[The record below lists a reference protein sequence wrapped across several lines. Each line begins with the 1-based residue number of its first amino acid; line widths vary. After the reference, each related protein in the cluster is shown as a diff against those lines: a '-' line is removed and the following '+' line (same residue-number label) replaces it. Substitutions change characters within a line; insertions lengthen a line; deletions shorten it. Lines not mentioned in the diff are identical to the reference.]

1 MPRNRIALRG
11 GLQWI
16 TTTIK
21 HAKARRTSKTS
32 SVSDP
37 WEVEEAV
44 KTSEA
49 REVSGCIAPYR
60 SKSFSSLY

>member
-1 MPRNRIALRG
+1 
-11 GLQWI
+11 
-16 TTTIK
+16 
-21 HAKARRTSKTS
+21 
-32 SVSDP
+32 VSDP